1 MEEIIYSTKYA
12 LLSINEYQTL
22 NEAISKAKGYPDDSD
37 TERYA
42 PVEPIIDKEGNCVM
56 EITPDVQ
63 IYHSGVIK
71 GIQLFDNFE
80 PLNNEL

>member
-12 LLSINEYQTL
+12 LLSIKDYQAL

-42 PVEPIIDKEGNCVM
+42 PIEPILDKSGLCVM

-63 IYHSGVIK
+63 IYHSGVIQ

-80 PLNNEL
+80 ALNNEL

>member
-1 MEEIIYSTKYA
+1 MKYA
-12 LLSINEYQTL
+12 KLNLNEYQAL

-42 PVEPIIDKEGNCVM
+42 PIEPIMDKSGLCVM

-63 IYHSGVIK
+63 IYHSEVIQ

-80 PLNNEL
+80 ALNNEL